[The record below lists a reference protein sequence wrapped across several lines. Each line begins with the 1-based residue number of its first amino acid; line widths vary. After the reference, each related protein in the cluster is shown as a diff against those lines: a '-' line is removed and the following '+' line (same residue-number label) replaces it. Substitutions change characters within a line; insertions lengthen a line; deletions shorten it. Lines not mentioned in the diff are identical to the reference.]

1 MATRSASGKSF
12 SFVLL
17 SVAFAMVPCPPP
29 VYSTVNRWV
38 TTRLALSN
46 DECLVQEGYTR
57 ARGPGQGVGR
67 RDVRAPTSAWARA
80 PAPRTV
86 ESRGIDAAPT
96 ITPVRVSKKRA

>member
-1 MATRSASGKSF
+1 MATRSACGNTF

-17 SVAFAMVPCPPP
+17 AVAVPMVPCPPP
-29 VYSTVNRWV
+29 VYRTVNRWV

-46 DECLVQEGYTR
+46 DECLGQEGYTR

-67 RDVRAPTSAWARA
+67 RDVRAPTSAGARA

-86 ESRGIDAAPT
+86 ESRGIAAAPAL
-96 ITPVRVSKKRA
+96 TPLRVSKKRA